1 MNRFWHFA
9 VLIVSLFAFTASKT
23 LDSDKIILANGLVL
37 DIETGKWNRLN
48 VFMSNGVIER
58 LGQGTEDGYQIV
70 DVKNKYLIPGLVDG
84 HVHYF
89 QSGGLYTRPDVADL
103 RQYTSYQEEKDW
115 IKENLQDIQ
124 KRYLA
129 CGITST
135 IDVGGPFTNF
145 DIRKNAI
152 NNPHS
157 PKAFVAGPL
166 ISTYQPDA
174 LGHDD
179 PPIIKVKTLEEAQEL
194 VWKQAKFKPDFIKIW
209 YIVSKEE
216 PAEKNYHIV
225 EGVGKLCK
233 ELNIPFAVHATQL
246 ETAKLAIKAG
256 ANLLVH
262 SVSDEY
268 VDKEFIKL
276 MKKND
281 VSYIP
286 TLQVYENYS
295 RTFSQD
301 FDWTSHEYRWS
312 NSEMMNSLFD
322 LKKIPKPQ
330 LSTRLKLLT
339 GQKYLKSK
347 RDTVM
352 MENLKKLH
360 KAGINVVA
368 GTDAGNIGSHHGSSL
383 LRELLMMKSTGLSN
397 LDVLKTA
404 TVNASKIGSQLAEIG
419 KVTSGSPADIVIL
432 SQDPLKDLKAL
443 ERIYKVV
450 NKGHV
455 LSPTDMF
462 PTTPWQLAQDQL
474 IGYNN
479 RDIDAFLVP
488 YAENIEAYSL
498 NGELLFKGKDN
509 MKKRYSKF
517 FENTPRLHCELVNR
531 MVLGNKVIDQ
541 ENVTGVGETNSIRA
555 IAIYT
560 IEKDKIVRVDFIRE

>member
-1 MNRFWHFA
+1 MKRFW
-9 VLIVSLFAFTASKT
+9 LFAALIISFFAFMSSTT
-23 LDSDKIILANGLVL
+23 LDSDKIVLTNGLVL
-37 DIETGKWNRLN
+37 DIETGKWNRIN
-48 VFMSNGVIER
+48 VFVSNGKIER
-58 LGQGTEDGYQIV
+58 LGQGTDDGYKVV

-84 HVHYF
+84 HIHYF

-103 RQYTSYQEEKDW
+103 RQYKTYEQEKDW
-115 IKENLQDIQ
+115 IAENLPDIQ

-145 DIRKNAI
+145 QIRKDAI
-152 NNPHS
+152 ENPHA

-174 LGHDD
+174 LGHND

-246 ETAKLAIKAG
+246 ETAKLAVRAG

-262 SVSDEY
+262 SVSDED
-268 VDKEFIKL
+268 VDKDFIKL
-276 MKKND
+276 MKKNN

-301 FDWTSHEYRWS
+301 FDWKAHEYQWS

-339 GQKYLKSK
+339 GQKYLKGK

-352 MENLKKLH
+352 LENLKKLH

-368 GTDAGNIGSHHGSSL
+368 GTDAGNIGTHHGSSL
-383 LRELLMMKSTGLSN
+383 LRELLMMKEAGLSN

-404 TVNASKIGSQLAEIG
+404 TLNASQLGGQLEKVG
-419 KVTSGSPADIVIL
+419 KLTSGAPADIVVL
-432 SQDPLKDLKAL
+432 SRDPTKDLKAL
-443 ERIYKVV
+443 ERIDMVV

-455 LSPTDMF
+455 LKPQELF

-474 IGYNN
+474 IAYNN

-488 YAENIEAYSL
+488 YADNIEAYTL
-498 NGELLFKGKDN
+498 NGELLFKGKEN
-509 MKKRYSKF
+509 MRKRYADF
-517 FENTPRLHCELVNR
+517 FKNTPQLHCELVNR

-541 ENVTGVGETNSIRA
+541 EKVTGIKGADFISA

-560 IEKDKIVRVDFIRE
+560 IDKDKIVRVDFIRE